1 MIMSMLDIV
10 LVLALGQ
17 VTLVSGFNVP
27 AGALVSCNFARS
39 SAFSGC
45 CRQKKSGEGRLL
57 TQDSLVCMKQQS
69 AGTDVPTMLPEGLY
83 RLNAEMRVA
92 VTSDDITKILCF
104 FYPAHELL
112 TSFI

>member
-1 MIMSMLDIV
+1 MLEIA

-17 VTLVSGFNVP
+17 AALVSGFNIP
-27 AGALVSCNFARS
+27 AGALISCNFARS

-57 TQDSLVCMKQQS
+57 TQNSLVCMKQQS

-92 VTSDDITKILCF
+92 VTSDDIINILCF
-104 FYPAHELL
+104 FFP
-112 TSFI
+112 SFI